1 MATANSIF
9 IQIDNERIELT
20 GSDKEEFLAERKA
33 THDAFLATKNAQIEK
48 EQARDSALAKLAAL
62 GLTEEEIAA
71 L

>member
-20 GSDKEEFLAERKA
+20 GSDKEEFLLERQA
-33 THDAFLATKNAQIEK
+33 NHQAFLASKSAQIEK
-48 EQARDSALAKLAAL
+48 EEARVSALAKLAAL